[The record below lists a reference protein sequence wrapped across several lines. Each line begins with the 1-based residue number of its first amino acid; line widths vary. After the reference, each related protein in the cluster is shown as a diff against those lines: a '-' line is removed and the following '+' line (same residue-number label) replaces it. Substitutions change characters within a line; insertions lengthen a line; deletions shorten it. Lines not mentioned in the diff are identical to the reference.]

1 MKRLIWL
8 LILIAAGYGVWRF
21 YPELERH
28 ARNLTQQQPAAPAP
42 ADPTDLIANGVL
54 GNARSRQAARAASP
68 IAAGDAASL
77 TEKELAARYPKMQF
91 EPIESL
97 VGNWKK
103 IPPSA
108 FPRPI
113 TLKSPATLTLN
124 NGVGTSTLEAG
135 RKVVALAATPDGN
148 LIIAPSQDAVMRGT
162 VAMKSTDFQSVMVA
176 VYEDFKKRKNA
187 EVEKLRA
194 SARLE
199 IERKS
204 TPSNSAIS
212 TNSSTST
219 TTPAGSESTPPA
231 ATLATIGPRP
241 EQRDDLT
248 VPAVEKSIA
257 TRQQSGKLSEP
268 PAGAALGWSPL
279 RWTEIEGEPYWAVNV
294 RYTARTIFGQ
304 FPTEAMAL
312 MRHGKV
318 EKWIYAGTG
327 EPLP

>member
-28 ARNLTQQQPAAPAP
+28 ARNLTQQPPPPPPPPHPPHPIAHRPLGHPPA
-42 ADPTDLIANGVL
+42 
-54 GNARSRQAARAASP
+54 RQAARAASP

-204 TPSNSAIS
+204 TPSNSATS
-212 TNSSTST
+212 TTSSTST

-241 EQRDDLT
+241 QQRDDLT

>member
-1 MKRLIWL
+1 
-8 LILIAAGYGVWRF
+8 
-21 YPELERH
+21 
-28 ARNLTQQQPAAPAP
+28 
-42 ADPTDLIANGVL
+42 L
-54 GNARSRQAARAASP
+54 GKAQTRQAARAASP

-77 TEKELAARYPKMQF
+77 IDKELAARYPKMQF

-124 NGVGTSTLEAG
+124 NGVGTSTLAAG
-135 RKVVALAATPDGN
+135 RKVVALSATPEGN
-148 LIIAPSQDAVMRGT
+148 LVIAPSQDAVMRGT

-204 TPSNSAIS
+204 TPSNSATS
-212 TNSSTST
+212 TTSSTS
-219 TTPAGSESTPPA
+219 TTPAGSEASPPA

-241 EQRDDLT
+241 QQRDDLT
-248 VPAVEKSIA
+248 VPVVEKSIA
-257 TRQQSGKLSEP
+257 ARQQSGKLAEP
-268 PAGAALGWSPL
+268 PVGAALGWSPL
-279 RWTEIEGEPYWAVNV
+279 RWTEIEGEPYWAANV

-312 MRHGKV
+312 IRHGKV